1 MYVPHSDIDIK
12 RIFKELNIN
21 SLDELFKHIP
31 KQLSLE
37 KGIDVPD
44 SISELEAIEY
54 FEKISKKNKTDLICF
69 AGGGHYDV
77 FFFHSSL
84 VFSFFHNF
92 FSSLFLPQ
100 P

>member
-12 RIFKELNIN
+12 RIFKELKIN
-21 SLDELFKHIP
+21 SLDELFTHIP
-31 KQLSLE
+31 KELLLE

-77 FFFHSSL
+77 F
-84 VFSFFHNF
+84 
-92 FSSLFLPQ
+92 
-100 P
+100 